1 VIFGFG
7 KKNGDSRKADEED
20 EEQEEL
26 DYVLFQGATNGREAN
41 LGTNAR
47 LAQAGLIP
55 AKELVTDA
63 LLRRADQLRIEP
75 KGDRSLTQLSID
87 GIAYPGSRLSK
98 QQGHAVTQMMKLLAG
113 LDIQNRTKPQSGGLR
128 AELQGTKYELWVI
141 SAPVGQ
147 GAERLTVKIRNLASA
162 PKTAEDVG
170 FSKELKQRVRE
181 ITSEKKGII
190 LACGGPGSGV
200 STTAFAIV
208 RCVDAYQY
216 TIFVI
221 GDLQGREI
229 PNVSSLDKSEG
240 DPLPT
245 LLDRAIRSEAD
256 VIYVDPLRDAETAA
270 AVLKWQPDVCFIS
283 EFPAADALNG
293 IAQFAKLVGNAK
305 AAEGLRAVMSQ
316 RLIRLLCNKCK
327 LAYRPNPKILTKIGL
342 PPETKTLYRAAS
354 VQQQEKPADGEEAPE
369 PCEACGGTGYF
380 GRSAIFELAEMTED
394 LRKLVAAGAGPPEIK
409 AQARKDDMITLQH
422 EGLKLVVEGK
432 TSLEELQRIFQS
444 KK

>member
-1 VIFGFG
+1 M
-7 KKNGDSRKADEED
+7 KSRRSSTTSCSRAPRT
-20 EEQEEL
+20 
-26 DYVLFQGATNGREAN
+26 A
-41 LGTNAR
+41 AR
-47 LAQAGLIP
+47 PTWEPTRSLAQAGLIP

-98 QQGHAVTQMMKLLAG
+98 QQGHAVTQMIKLLAG

-141 SAPVGQ
+141 SAPAAD

-170 FSKELKQRVRE
+170 FSKELKQRIRE

-200 STTAFAIV
+200 STTAFAIL
-208 RCVDAYQY
+208 RSVDAFQY
-216 TIFVI
+216 TIFAL

-240 DPLPT
+240 DSLPT

-256 VIYVDPLRDAETAA
+256 VIFIDPLRDAETAA
-270 AVLKWQPDVCFIS
+270 PVLKWQPDVCFIS

-305 AAEGLRAVMSQ
+305 AAEGLRAVVSQ

-354 VQQQEKPADGEEAPE
+354 IQQEKPAEGVEPPE
-369 PCEACGGTGYF
+369 PCEVCGGTGYF
-380 GRSAIFELAEMTED
+380 GRSAIFELAELTEG
-394 LRKLVAAGAGPPEIK
+394 LRTLVAAEAGPQEIK
-409 AQARKDDMITLQH
+409 AQARKDNMITLQH
-422 EGLKLVVEGK
+422 EGLKLVVQGK

>member
-1 VIFGFG
+1 MIFGFG
-7 KKNGDSRKADEED
+7 KKDGDSRKADDED

-26 DYVLFQGATNGREAN
+26 DYVLFQGATNGREAD

-98 QQGHAVTQMMKLLAG
+98 QQGHAVTQMLKLLAG
-113 LDIQNRTKPQSGGLR
+113 LDIQNRAKPQSGGLR
-128 AELQGTKYELWVI
+128 AELQGTKYELWVV
-141 SAPVGQ
+141 SAPVAQ
-147 GAERLTVKIRNLASA
+147 GAERLTVKIRNLAIA
-162 PKTAEDVG
+162 PKTPEEVG
-170 FSKELKQRVRE
+170 FSKELKERVRE
-181 ITSEKKGII
+181 ITSEKKGIF

-200 STTAFAIV
+200 STTTFAIL
-208 RCVDAYQY
+208 RSVDAYLY
-216 TIFVI
+216 TIFVL

-229 PNVSSLDKSEG
+229 PNVTSLDKSEN
-240 DPLPT
+240 DSLPT
-245 LLDRAIRSEAD
+245 TLDKAIRAEAD
-256 VIYVDPLRDAETAA
+256 VIYVDPPRDAETAA
-270 AVLKWQPDVCFIS
+270 AVLKWQADVCFIS
-283 EFPAADALNG
+283 EFPAADALSG
-293 IAQFAKLVGNAK
+293 ISQFAKLVGNAK

-327 LAYRPNPKILTKIGL
+327 LAYRPNPKMLAKIGL
-342 PPETKTLYRAAS
+342 PPETKTLYRSAS
-354 VQQQEKPADGEEAPE
+354 LQQQKPAPGEEPPE

-380 GRSAIFELAEMTED
+380 GRSAIFELAEMSEE
-394 LRKLVAAGAGPPEIK
+394 LRKLVAAGAGSQEIK
-409 AQARKDDMITLQH
+409 AQARKDNMITLQH
-422 EGLKLVVEGK
+422 EGLKLVVQGK
-432 TSLEELQRIFQS
+432 TSLEELQRIFQP